1 MLRPTNMQL
10 WVITEINKQASLDN
24 YQDKQNNKHG
34 LLIKKTNKQA
44 STITEA
50 NKQVCMDKP
59 KKQEWTK
66 QPKRPLQ
73 IQTKKQ
79 KLTTD
84 KKNKLATRD
93 NYRRQCPNNEKERM
107 NMGDLRTTA
116 RPILT

>member
-1 MLRPTNMQL
+1 MQL

-59 KKQEWTK
+59 KKQE
-66 QPKRPLQ
+66 
-73 IQTKKQ
+73 
-79 KLTTD
+79 
-84 KKNKLATRD
+84 
-93 NYRRQCPNNEKERM
+93 
-107 NMGDLRTTA
+107 
-116 RPILT
+116 